1 MSEVDDKDE
10 DHVHN
15 DIGCLDAIEALYA
28 YIDGEIE
35 DESSIEAV
43 ESHMAHC
50 RSCYSRTEVERRIIA
65 TRHRPSC
72 SHGSG
77 NCWMIYSR
85 RLIYF
90 VPVPAHL

>member
-50 RSCYSRTEVERRIIA
+50 RSCYSRTEVERALSARM
-65 TRHRPSC
+65 RQDHRNQAPAELQ
-72 SHGSG
+72 
-77 NCWMIYSR
+77 SR
-85 RLIYF
+85 LRKL
-90 VPVPAHL
+90 LDDL